1 MTSLPE
7 KLVPNPFFEIAD
19 VTRRDGEVAVTVDCK
34 ICGEHLYNINAP
46 DAKEKWKVIP
56 DHFKGHGR
64 TVVVY
69 P

>member
-7 KLVPNPFFEIAD
+7 TLVPNPFFKIAD
-19 VTRRDGEVAVTVDCK
+19 VVRKDGEVAQTVDCK
-34 ICGEHLYNINAP
+34 ICGERLYDIGSP
-46 DAKEKWKVIP
+46 DAKEKWRAIP
-56 DHFKGHGR
+56 GHFKGHDI